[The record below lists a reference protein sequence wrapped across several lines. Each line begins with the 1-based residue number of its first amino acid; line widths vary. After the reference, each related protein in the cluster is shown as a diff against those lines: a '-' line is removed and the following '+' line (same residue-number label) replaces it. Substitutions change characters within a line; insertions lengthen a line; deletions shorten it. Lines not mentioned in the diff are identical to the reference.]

1 MIDFISATTSF
12 ESKDNLFLP
21 HLQFEAKYSSGWEK
35 YYLNGCEK
43 MEVWIN
49 SNRQILKLRGSV
61 SYYWQGHNFTF
72 TNKEFVAAIN
82 HIKGLLNINIWNA
95 MLDVFEFGV
104 IMEVQDKPKEYILHH
119 SALPKDKL
127 TMNEKPKDKHQF
139 RWWNDSNVSLK
150 MYDASRNIQM
160 KQGENRKEIIR
171 QAGWQDSGDFLKWEA
186 HYLKPQCLN
195 KGKGLKLYNL
205 VNPDWNNVFKE
216 DLYLQYKRLVP
227 MKSIITPQNKKDLST
242 ADILALTF
250 AEEAINEGQSLEDL
264 KKILYAKVNSTPDDV
279 LSKADK
285 DARKRQLKGLLD
297 KLKES
302 PESKWDLSDK
312 IQEALDNI

>member
-1 MIDFISATTSF
+1 
-12 ESKDNLFLP
+12 
-21 HLQFEAKYSSGWEK
+21 
-35 YYLNGCEK
+35 
-43 MEVWIN
+43 
-49 SNRQILKLRGSV
+49 
-61 SYYWQGHNFTF
+61 
-72 TNKEFVAAIN
+72 
-82 HIKGLLNINIWNA
+82 
-95 MLDVFEFGV
+95 
-104 IMEVQDKPKEYILHH
+104 MEVQAKPKEYILHH

-139 RWWNDSNVSLK
+139 KWWNDSNVSLK

-250 AEEAINEGQSLEDL
+250 AEEAINKGQSLEYL
-264 KKILYAKVNSTPDDV
+264 KKILYAKVNITPDDV